1 MNKISFKWSFFFI
14 LFYLL
19 VIIILSELNILPTW
33 LSLVCYGLF
42 FPAIFFTVRKI
53 LNNILNIAKVMATEY
68 DEIVDLRKRLDTN
81 VKCEHCRN
89 IAKSLNHMMINTD
102 KAILEFYRYAVSAEG
117 RSLRVSS
124 SIATVDESI
133 TKNARSAQNIY
144 KSINEL
150 VGYIGK
156 ITQTS
161 AEINSDINKSLD
173 LTKTGSDAME
183 QAKTLMENISNA
195 ASSLEEKIS
204 ELNTGAEKIG
214 VIVSVIDDISEQTA
228 LLSLNAAIEAARA
241 GEAGRGFAVVADE
254 VRKLADKTTKSTNE
268 IKDMVSDIQSHIGD
282 VSSQTNS
289 IFQQIMMQKEQT
301 EIVYKNF
308 NNILNFSERISVTSD
323 DITKTMELHSGVN
336 EEIARDAQDII
347 EVSETTDNLMQELV
361 ANYNKMIET
370 ISELS
375 TKFSAIKY
383 SNRAVHFLRA
393 KSAHIKF
400 MHNVYTHYSNNK
412 STTLATHKTCAFG
425 QFYYSLGQEIFK
437 NDRLYK
443 EIEPLHIRVHELGN
457 LVMSEIQ
464 AENRIRANE
473 YLQELQN
480 TVDEMIAMLDKLIH
494 QYFESDWRNNN
505 NNNNN

>member
-81 VKCEHCRN
+81 VKCEHCKN

-505 NNNNN
+505 NNNN